1 MTNKNKGYLR
11 FKNLNQKSG
20 ISVKKE
26 HMQFIKDHKWKMMR
40 KRSLRQKKSA
50 KMILPREEN
59 CYEIILSTNSSINL
73 FTCGF
78 PPFWQINST

>member
-1 MTNKNKGYLR
+1 MENDAQLVTLKITEAKT
-11 FKNLNQKSG
+11 
-20 ISVKKE
+20 
-26 HMQFIKDHKWKMMR
+26 
-40 KRSLRQKKSA
+40 KSA

-73 FTCGF
+73 FMCGF